1 MTGCKF
7 LKSKDFGLAEAIYNK
22 NMSFAW
28 FYYGYDYTISDEAKS
43 ISFRLQIYM
52 VNP

>member
-1 MTGCKF
+1 MRNLHFGWMM
-7 LKSKDFGLAEAIYNK
+7 DF
-22 NMSFAW
+22 
-28 FYYGYDYTISDEAKS
+28 GYDYTISDEAKS